1 MVMESIK
8 QAIEGA
14 LTKLGIKN
22 PDVSLEH
29 PAELSHGDYST
40 NAALR
45 YAKELK
51 MKPWELAERL
61 LQGLTL
67 NLQKGQTFIERIEIA
82 GTGFINFRLSP
93 EFFAER
99 IQEILEKKDSFGGS
113 DIGRGKKVIV
123 EFSSPNIAKPFTI
136 GHLRSTIIGD
146 AVAKT
151 LYFLGFSVIR
161 DNHLG
166 DWGTQF
172 GKMIVAIKKWGNV
185 QKIAVSP
192 SPVRALVDLYVRF
205 HAEAKASHALEDEA
219 REWFVKLEK
228 GDAEAR
234 DFWKQ
239 CVAWSMKE
247 FEALYK
253 RLGVLFDTMHGE
265 SFFEDKMQAVVA
277 ELEQKKLLKESE
289 GARLVFFP
297 EEIFPPL
304 MIVKKDGG
312 TLYATRDLAT
322 DAWRKKEY
330 GDRVIIINE
339 TGGEQSLYFR
349 QIFMLE
355 EMLGWFKQG
364 ERVHIGHG
372 LTRGKEGKMST
383 REGNTI
389 WLEEVLDEAVK
400 RAEAINKET
409 AEIVGIGALKFN
421 DLKREA
427 KQDII
432 FDWDDV
438 LNMKGDSGPYL
449 QYSYARAM
457 SVLRKGTS
465 SVPTFCR
472 DTSLKGGIIKAPPLK
487 GGGGGV
493 LPRLLY
499 RFPEI
504 VERSGMDYA
513 PHFIATYLIELAGAF
528 NNWYAKE
535 RILDA
540 GEETEYRLAL
550 TAAFAQ
556 VMKNGLWLLG
566 IAAPDKM

>member
-1 MVMESIK
+1 MIEYSVMVTESIK
-8 QAIEGA
+8 QAVAEA

-29 PAELSHGDYST
+29 PEELSHGDYST
-40 NAALR
+40 NVALR

-51 MKPWELAERL
+51 KSPQTIAEDIIRYIV
-61 LQGLTL
+61 
-67 NLQKGQTFIERIEIA
+67 LQKIPALARAEAAA
-82 GTGFINFRLSP
+82 GFVNFFLAG

-99 IQEILEKKDSFGGS
+99 IQEILEKKDGFGKQDVGK
-113 DIGRGKKVIV
+113 GRKVVV

-151 LYFLGFSVIR
+151 LSFLGYSVIR

-172 GKMIVAIKKWGNV
+172 GKMIVAIKKWGDI
-185 QKIAVSP
+185 QKIAENAA
-192 SPVRALVDLYVRF
+192 PVRALVDLYVCF
-205 HAEAKASHALEDEA
+205 HAEAKTNIALEDEA

-228 GDAEAR
+228 GDEEAR
-234 DFWKQ
+234 GLWKQ

-247 FEALYK
+247 FESLYK
-253 RLGVLFDTMHGE
+253 RLGVSFDTMHGE
-265 SFFEDKMQAVVA
+265 SFFEDKMRAVV
-277 ELEQKKLLKESE
+277 EDLERKNLLKESE

-297 EEIFPPL
+297 SDSLPPL
-304 MIVKKDGG
+304 MIIKKDGG

-322 DAWRKKEY
+322 DAWRKREY
-330 GDRVIIINE
+330 GDGVIIVNE
-339 TGGEQSLYFR
+339 TGGEQSLYFK
-349 QIFMLE
+349 QVFMLE
-355 EMLGWFKQG
+355 EMLGWFARG

-389 WLEEVLDEAVK
+389 WLEDVLDEAVK

-427 KQDII
+427 KQDTI
-432 FDWDDV
+432 FDWNDV

-457 SVLRKGTS
+457 SVIRKSPPQLRRGAE
-465 SVPTFCR
+465 FAR
-472 DTSLKGGIIKAPPLK
+472 R
-487 GGGGGV
+487 GGGV
-493 LPRLLY
+493 TTLERLLY
-499 RFPEI
+499 RFPE
-504 VERSGMDYA
+504 VVLRAGKDYA

-535 RILDA
+535 RILNA

-566 IAAPDKM
+566 IAAPEKM

>member
-1 MVMESIK
+1 MATEHIK
-8 QAIEGA
+8 RAIADA
-14 LTKLGIKN
+14 LRQLGVQN
-22 PDVSLEH
+22 PEVSLEH
-29 PAELSHGDYST
+29 PDDLSHGDYAT
-40 NAALR
+40 NVALR

-51 MKPWELAERL
+51 VNPKKLADDIVRYIE
-61 LQGLTL
+61 
-67 NLQKGQTFIERIEIA
+67 LQKISFVEKVETA
-82 GTGFINFRLSP
+82 GVGFINFYLSQ
-93 EFFAER
+93 EFFAES
-99 IQEILEKKDSFGGS
+99 IKEVLQKKDDFGRNN
-113 DIGRGKKVIV
+113 IGKGKKVIV

-151 LYFLGFSVIR
+151 LSVLGFSVIR

-172 GKMIVAIKKWGNV
+172 GKMIVAIKKWGDIH
-185 QKIAVSP
+185 KIAENAA
-192 SPVRALVDLYVRF
+192 PVRELVDLYIRF
-205 HAEAKASHALEDEA
+205 HAEAKTNPALEDEA

-234 DFWKQ
+234 GLWKQ

-247 FEALYK
+247 FEGLYK
-253 RLGVLFDTMHGE
+253 RLGVSFDTMHGE
-265 SFFEDKMQAVVA
+265 SFFEDKMQAVMK

-289 GARLVFFP
+289 GAQLVFFP
-297 EEIFPPL
+297 NEILPPL
-304 MIVKKDGG
+304 MILKKDGG

-330 GDRVIIINE
+330 GNGVTIINE

-355 EMLGWFKQG
+355 EMLGWFKSN

-400 RAEAINKET
+400 RAEAINKDT
-409 AEIVGIGALKFN
+409 AEIVGIGSLKFN

-427 KQDII
+427 KQDIV
-432 FDWDDV
+432 FDWNDV

-457 SVLRKGTS
+457 SVLRKS
-465 SVPTFCR
+465 
-472 DTSLKGGIIKAPPLK
+472 PPQLRR
-487 GGGGGV
+487 GAESTRRGGGV
-493 LPRLLY
+493 NELEHLLY

-504 VERSGMDYA
+504 VERAGREYA

-528 NNWYAKE
+528 NGWYAKE

-540 GEETEYRLAL
+540 GEETKYRLAL

-566 IAAPDKM
+566 ITAPEKM